1 MTLAVNIAQGASNNV
16 TFRNRIINGACVID
30 QRNAGASVSTSG
42 NTFPVDRFKLQSGTS
57 VSTMGRSTT
66 APSGFINSI
75 LYTVGTG
82 ASPAAG
88 DANRIYHQIEGLNCF
103 NLAWGTSD
111 AQAVTLSFWVRA
123 SVTGTYAVGF
133 YGAGATV
140 YSYITTYTISSANT
154 WTYIT
159 LTIPGPT
166 VGTWPTDNSA
176 SINVNWDLGTGSTYQ
191 STAGSWTAGTFWA
204 TSGSTKIVQTTGA
217 TFYITGVQLEAGT
230 TASPFEYRQYGTEL
244 ALCQRYY
251 QQYSGS
257 GNMVGAGLMQ
267 SATTAYRW
275 GFPLGIAMR
284 AVPTMTFNGD
294 VRVWGGS
301 GPNVASATSTI
312 SSQNNG
318 TNYVEADLN
327 CSGVTSTTGLFCKIY
342 FNTTT
347 ANLAISAEL

>member
-1 MTLAVNIAQGASNNV
+1 
-16 TFRNRIINGACVID
+16 
-30 QRNAGASVSTSG
+30 
-42 NTFPVDRFKLQSGTS
+42 
-57 VSTMGRSTT
+57 
-66 APSGFINSI
+66 

-88 DANRIYHQIEGLNCF
+88 DANRIYQQIEGLNCF

-244 ALCQRYY
+244 ALCQRYATSSFP
-251 QQYSGS
+251 SGTAWAQNA
-257 GNMVGAGLMQ
+257 GTTGAYAYLALVN
-267 SATTAYRW
+267 STTAGFGVSMPFPVQMRTAPTVTYYNPSAANDKWRNTILNTDSASGAAVNINAW
-275 GFPLGIAMR
+275 G
-284 AVPTMTFNGD
+284 TMITNYQVAGD
-294 VRVWGGS
+294 SASQTCKVHW
-301 GPNVASATSTI
+301 SATS
-312 SSQNNG
+312 
-318 TNYVEADLN
+318 
-327 CSGVTSTTGLFCKIY
+327 
-342 FNTTT
+342 
-347 ANLAISAEL
+347 EL